1 MPVSSN
7 RKLEFPRMEVSEQ
20 KLQRGTF
27 LWLQITVKN
36 PTVSDLKTPSCT
48 QLWHAN
54 VPKLGHEK
62 KQSTQSAHKTWNTK
76 KSWWISQPKDAISKN
91 LSLDSS
97 IDFNNSEP
105 LPLRPLTPMMRVGI
119 LSTNDMV
126 EVGACHQVIAG
137 RFTMAPMTSKG
148 WTVSKPIYHRICLK
162 HPLRTYLN
170 V

>member
-7 RKLEFPRMEVSEQ
+7 RKLEFPRMETGAETSKRDLFMTANYCQE
-20 KLQRGTF
+20 
-27 LWLQITVKN
+27 
-36 PTVSDLKTPSCT
+36 SDAVTWKRQAARNSDMPMFQNWVIKKTIHP
-48 QLWHAN
+48 
-54 VPKLGHEK
+54 
-62 KQSTQSAHKTWNTK
+62 SAHKTWNTK
-76 KSWWISQPKDAISKN
+76 KSWWISQPKDAISKD

-148 WTVSKPIYHRICLK
+148 WTVSKPLYHRICLK